1 MGYVSLGYPFG
12 MIASI
17 LFGQHHKAILFVM
30 GTQDGFTGVKQ
41 LKNKLNSAAG
51 RNEILLI
58 EGFSHFEMEGP
69 AYDAQMVKSYPWI
82 YCLIIGHAV
91 SS

>member
-1 MGYVSLGYPFG
+1 MDLR
-12 MIASI
+12 A
-17 LFGQHHKAILFVM
+17 L
-30 GTQDGFTGVKQ
+30 KQ

-69 AYDAQMVKSYPWI
+69 AYDAQMVKSYP
-82 YCLIIGHAV
+82 
-91 SS
+91 